1 MQFLNAL
8 FVITSLIAAIYDFLY
23 YKIPNLLVG
32 ILFAIFV
39 AGALIFAPFSSWV
52 LPETI
57 LLPILMFL
65 SVIVVGFILFRF
77 GLMGAGDVKLLAVMS
92 AWAYSQN
99 SLIMY
104 WVIVSVIGGILG
116 VVYLQAVEWINAVR
130 VRLSLLFKR
139 LLNWPVLSEK
149 EASNNISSFGKSKTI
164 IPYGVAISCGALVL
178 ILMKMGHS

>member
-39 AGALIFAPFSSWV
+39 SGTLIFTPFSNWI

-57 LLPILMFL
+57 LLPIVVFL
-65 SVIVVGFILFRF
+65 GVIVMGYVLFRF

-92 AWAYSQN
+92 AWAYSQD
-99 SLIMY
+99 SLVVY
-104 WVIVSVIGGILG
+104 WIVVSVIGGVLG
-116 VVYLQAVEWINAVR
+116 GMYLQTVEWINTMR
-130 VRLSLLFKR
+130 IRLSFLFNS
-139 LLNWPVLSEK
+139 LFNWPVLSEK
-149 EASNNISSFGKSKTI
+149 EASSNISSFGKSKTV

-178 ILMKMGHS
+178 ILMKVSHS